1 VEAKAYLEGIWRRW
15 WIVGL
20 AALLFCW
27 IGMQIAPMQAPA
39 YTASTTILLNDAILA
54 NTAFPSNTV
63 QLTLPDDYRGAV
75 LSPALLYH
83 IMKTYPHLTIA
94 QLEME
99 IVVSNDQTKQLLL
112 INVTDSSP
120 FGAADIANLLA
131 RNFVQTQMASLTKQ
145 LNYYQQWLQQNI
157 ARLNDDINKLNIEID
172 AATPTRPLHGPIPT
186 VTSEQRVVLKE
197 YQYQINQA
205 RRAVYDYQQA
215 LTEVQHA
222 LPLIPVTYMIVRA
235 AVIPRTPVP
244 TAMMLPTETIE
255 LIIVAIGVFLSI
267 CLIVALDFSTPLIR
281 HQGELCGLAGV
292 TAMAELPRLGKRAQR
307 RLMATAH
314 LPATRRMQ
322 SLHMLSAS
330 LSVLATKS
338 EERTILLTSPRKK
351 QYMAAIIAALQA
363 SYGYKILLIDADF
376 KRPSLHKQM
385 PMGEA
390 PKIETPSGYM
400 LSWINKTIHPNLFLL
415 PATAMLTQGLTG
427 ETLLDLLPVLRN
439 AFDLIVLAAPPLQHT
454 MVYKLASRA
463 TQAVVFVQKRRD
475 TLKMIRG
482 VHTSCE
488 ALKIEPYYVFL
499 T

>member
-1 VEAKAYLEGIWRRW
+1 
-15 WIVGL
+15 
-20 AALLFCW
+20 
-27 IGMQIAPMQAPA
+27 
-39 YTASTTILLNDAILA
+39 
-54 NTAFPSNTV
+54 
-63 QLTLPDDYRGAV
+63 
-75 LSPALLYH
+75 
-83 IMKTYPHLTIA
+83 
-94 QLEME
+94 ME

-157 ARLNDDINKLNIEID
+157 ARLNDDINKLDIEID

-292 TAMAELPRLGKRAQR
+292 TAMAELPR
-307 RLMATAH
+307 
-314 LPATRRMQ
+314 
-322 SLHMLSAS
+322 
-330 LSVLATKS
+330 
-338 EERTILLTSPRKK
+338 
-351 QYMAAIIAALQA
+351 
-363 SYGYKILLIDADF
+363 
-376 KRPSLHKQM
+376 
-385 PMGEA
+385 
-390 PKIETPSGYM
+390 
-400 LSWINKTIHPNLFLL
+400 
-415 PATAMLTQGLTG
+415 
-427 ETLLDLLPVLRN
+427 
-439 AFDLIVLAAPPLQHT
+439 
-454 MVYKLASRA
+454 
-463 TQAVVFVQKRRD
+463 
-475 TLKMIRG
+475 
-482 VHTSCE
+482 
-488 ALKIEPYYVFL
+488 
-499 T
+499 